1 MAVKRDKKQIR
12 DILKLIEEYDASIA
26 EIAAQ
31 GEAQQKA
38 AADAVQQL
46 TEQEASVIL
55 RGMDVENINR
65 EINGCT
71 QLTKEKNKY
80 GAALQAD
87 SRSDQ

>member
-46 TEQEASVIL
+46 TEHEASTIL

-65 EINGCT
+65 DRLG
-71 QLTKEKNKY
+71 LRVASLRAA
-80 GAALQAD
+80 GAPQSSTLSPSSTA
-87 SRSDQ
+87 